1 MCGVT
6 FLLHLTRLFISLGVI
21 RSDLRKAAELDK
33 PRSLRQTDVVQS
45 GDISK
50 EWKKT
55 GGKKKVKP
63 LSSSHFLILFLLP
76 PVFPFLTSCPP
87 PNDFSLILPPT
98 PPIFYKRTCAIL
110 PLLILLLV
118 AANRVLAPFLRG
130 NWKLQVWEG
139 TLAYTSLA
147 QHTASTLM
155 AAWKIHL
162 SR

>member
-21 RSDLRKAAELDK
+21 RSDLRKAAEFDK

-55 GGKKKVKP
+55 GGKKS
-63 LSSSHFLILFLLP
+63 LT
-76 PVFPFLTSCPP
+76 PVFVTLSYSLSASTCLSFSYFLPP

>member
-55 GGKKKVKP
+55 GGKKKLNP
-63 LSSSHFLILFLLP
+63 CLRHTFLFSFCFHLSFLFLPLA
-76 PVFPFLTSCPP
+76 P

-118 AANRVLAPFLRG
+118 AANRVLAPVLRG